1 MFFFGS
7 KKPTSQNHLV
17 ISVESSHIR
26 TCFVN
31 VSDHQKPYIIAQHIQ
46 TVQGD
51 HYSIQN
57 ISKTLDL
64 AIGALIQKKP
74 TKIDQVLCVLSSP
87 WYISHMDTY
96 IRDEEAPFVFRERDV
111 KKILKDT
118 VQDFYNTYK
127 DQGDFEVLEKN
138 ILHIGINGYE
148 IHDFKK
154 EHTRRVEVS
163 SYVSLVGKD
172 IKQILQNT
180 IERHTSKDISF
191 HTSML
196 VQSVVSR
203 DAFQY
208 LDNFVLVSIE
218 GLYSEV
224 SIINQGSLVHGEVIL
239 SGEHLIFSK
248 AGEQNIHPDIILS
261 ELKTLNQGTLHQNA
275 SLGLRKTVSNVQ
287 EEWRRHFV
295 SSLQEVTKNIPLP
308 EHCVVISKPTTFFW
322 IKNALEDSRNKHLSV
337 SDKNLH
343 AILMNAE
350 ALQPFLSAKI
360 LEPDFKLMIYAAFTS
375 IKVIQ

>member
-17 ISVESSHIR
+17 ISVEGSHIR
-26 TCFVN
+26 ACFVLH
-31 VSDHQKPYIIAQHIQ
+31 SGEQKPYITGQQIQ
-46 TVQGD
+46 TFPSEGN
-51 HYSIQN
+51 SLQN
-57 ISKTLDL
+57 VAKTLNSTL
-64 AIGALIQKKP
+64 EALMQKYP
-74 TKIDQVLCVLSSP
+74 TKVDFVSCVFSSP
-87 WYISHMDTY
+87 WYLSYMDTY

-118 VQDFYNTYK
+118 VQDFQNQYK
-127 DQGDFEVLEKN
+127 DKGNFELLEKN
-138 ILHIGINGYE
+138 ILHIGVNGYE
-148 IHDFKK
+148 VRDFRK

-163 SYVSLVGKD
+163 TYVSLVK
-172 IKQILQNT
+172 KELLQIVGET
-180 IERHTSKDISF
+180 INRHVKKEISF

-218 GLYSEV
+218 GSYSEV
-224 SIINQGSLVHGEVIL
+224 SIINHGSLVHGEVIS
-239 SGEHLIFSK
+239 SGESLVSQK
-248 AGEQNIHPDIILS
+248 AVQNNIHPNIILS
-261 ELKTLNQGTLHQNA
+261 ELTVLHKGTLSTQA
-275 SLGLRKTVSNVQ
+275 SAGLQRTVLNVQ

-295 SSLQEVTKNIPLP
+295 NSLVEVTRNIPLP
-308 EHCVVISKPTTFFW
+308 EHCIVISKPTTFFW

-350 ALQPFLSAKI
+350 ALHSFVGSKVS
-360 LEPDFKLMIYAAFTS
+360 EPDFKLMIYAAFTTL
-375 IKVIQ
+375 KVQ